1 MSKSA
6 VTSIYVVTVKQPTTV
21 ADSPLYE
28 FSTFPIIFLP
38 CSSRARDWKRKTR
51 SLLRFTIH
59 WRAALSD
66 ALRRTRNRRSL
77 CRQKDAILPLQSG
90 SSIDS
95 EKYPQIG
102 MHCIS
107 CFIPFCSSVDYLRAN
122 IMRAALRNPQT
133 PGGGSQTV
141 FLCWRSVKIL
151 AYLCILETRLPYS
164 FIFTYGSK
172 TGNKYP
178 WGMKKKVD
186 YLLMTFCQCLL
197 H

>member
-1 MSKSA
+1 MN
-6 VTSIYVVTVKQPTTV
+6 
-21 ADSPLYE
+21 
-28 FSTFPIIFLP
+28 FPP
-38 CSSRARDWKRKTR
+38 
-51 SLLRFTIH
+51 SLLYFFLARVEHEIENVKRVLCCDLPFIGARRFLTH
-59 WRAALSD
+59 SD
-66 ALRRTRNRRSL
+66 ERNRRSL

-107 CFIPFCSSVDYLRAN
+107 RFIPFCSSVDYLRAN

-133 PGGGSQTV
+133 PAGGSQTV

-164 FIFTYGSK
+164 FICTYGSK

-178 WGMKKKVD
+178 
-186 YLLMTFCQCLL
+186 
-197 H
+197 